1 MKCFLCPRNC
11 GADRDK
17 EVGFCGAGAN
27 AVVARGELHFWEEPY
42 LAGGGASG
50 AVFFSGC
57 NLQCAFC
64 QNQKISFSVAGEETT
79 GKALA
84 DIFRR
89 LEDEGAENIDLITPT
104 PYVDSIKAAL
114 DLYKPNVPVIYNCGG
129 YEKRETIESLNGY
142 IDVYLPDYK
151 YFDDAL
157 AVKYSRAPRYREFCE
172 EAILEMRAQVEDVV
186 EDGVLKK
193 GVAIRHLVLPT
204 HARDSIAILDRVFA
218 LLGKDAFLSIMSQ
231 YVPCGELSRFP
242 ELTRSLSSLEY
253 KAVVAHAERLGF
265 ENAFMQEMSSARKE
279 YVPAFL
285 R

>member
-11 GADRDK
+11 GADREK
-17 EVGFCGAGAN
+17 EVGFCGAGAE
-27 AVVARGELHFWEEPY
+27 AVVARAELHFWEEPY

-64 QNQKISFSVAGEETT
+64 QNQKISFSVKGEQTSAA
-79 GKALA
+79 ALA

-114 DLYKPNVPVIYNCGG
+114 DLYRPSVPVIYNCGG
-129 YEKRETIESLNGY
+129 YEKKETISSLNGY

-157 AVKYSRAPRYREFCE
+157 ALRYSRAPRYREYCE
-172 EAILEMRAQVEDVV
+172 EAILEMRAQVKDEVV
-186 EDGVLKK
+186 DGVLKK
-193 GVAIRHLVLPT
+193 GVAVRHLVLPS
-204 HARDSIAILDRVFA
+204 HSRDSIAVLDRVFA
-218 LLGKDAFLSIMSQ
+218 LLGKDVHLSIMSQ
-231 YVPCGELSRFP
+231 YLPCGDLSAFP
-242 ELTRSLSSLEY
+242 EITRTLSPLEY
-253 KAVVAHAERLGF
+253 KAVIAHAEKLGF
-265 ENAFMQEMSSARKE
+265 ENAFMQELSSAKKD

>member
-1 MKCFLCPRNC
+1 MR
-11 GADRDK
+11 
-17 EVGFCGAGAN
+17 
-27 AVVARGELHFWEEPY
+27 RGRR
-42 LAGGGASG
+42 GGRGKGGASG

-64 QNQKISFSVAGEETT
+64 QNQKISFSVKGEQTSAA
-79 GKALA
+79 ALA

-114 DLYKPNVPVIYNCGG
+114 DLYRPSVPVIYNCGG
-129 YEKRETIESLNGY
+129 YEKKETIASLKGY

-157 AVKYSRAPRYREFCE
+157 ALRYSRAPRYREYCE
-172 EAILEMRAQVEDVV
+172 EALLEMRAQVKDEI

-193 GVAIRHLVLPT
+193 GVAVRHLVLPS
-204 HARDSIAILDRVFA
+204 HSRDSIAVLDRVFA
-218 LLGKDAFLSIMSQ
+218 LLGKDVHLSIMSQ
-231 YVPCGELSRFP
+231 YLPCGDLSAFP
-242 ELTRSLSSLEY
+242 ELRRTLSPLEY
-253 KAVVAHAERLGF
+253 KAVVAHAEKLGF
-265 ENAFMQEMSSARKE
+265 ENAFMQELSSAKKD